1 MNKTYYIYIIS
12 DSVGETAEHIARA
25 TAEQFRDRSY
35 EIKKIFVYRRQQ
47 SSSRNN

>member
-35 EIKKIFVYRRQQ
+35 EIKNIRISETTIKQQ
-47 SSSRNN
+47 K